1 MKMNALA
8 FVLAFVMAPFA
19 QAQETEGLSVGA
31 GLSTFGANLEAAYH
45 LNDNFRLRGAL
56 MGGFSADYDDTGI
69 DGDVE
74 GEFNL
79 GGLALLADYYFNQS
93 GWRVSGGLFF
103 SDTDLSATG
112 TTDID
117 GLGDVVVTVDAKFEN
132 GIAPMVTTAYD
143 WRFADGWSLSSEIG
157 LIINGGIDVDFTA
170 SDSAVQDMVDDDEDV
185 QDTIDDASDITVL
198 PYVSLLVAYQF

>member
-1 MKMNALA
+1 M
-8 FVLAFVMAPFA
+8 
-19 QAQETEGLSVGA
+19 
-31 GLSTFGANLEAAYH
+31 
-45 LNDNFRLRGAL
+45 
-56 MGGFSADYDDTGI
+56 
-69 DGDVE
+69 
-74 GEFNL
+74 
-79 GGLALLADYYFNQS
+79 
-93 GWRVSGGLFF
+93 FF

-117 GLGDVVVTVDAKFEN
+117 GLGDVVVTVDAEFEN
-132 GIAPMVTTAYD
+132 DIAPMVTTAYD

-198 PYVSLLVAYQF
+198 PYVSFLVAYQF